1 MEHGSSW
8 ISRFV
13 ARYPCREISILLL
26 DDEDAFRES
35 LAENLRM
42 DGHEVREFRAPGE
55 VPLEAHADR
64 VGIVVTDYEMP
75 GAHGIAFSDVVHSR
89 NPEMPVVLVTT
100 HWTQTMQQSID
111 ARPWLHLYTKPLAYD
126 ELHVLVHRLA
136 G

>member
-1 MEHGSSW
+1 MARRPCSA
-8 ISRFV
+8 ISV
-13 ARYPCREISILLL
+13 LLL

-42 DGHEVREFRAPGE
+42 DGHEVHEYRAPGE

-75 GAHGIAFSDVVHSR
+75 GADGIAFADAVHSR
-89 NPEMPVVLVTT
+89 NPEMPVVLITT
-100 HWTQTMQQSID
+100 HWTQTIQQSID
-111 ARPWLHLYTKPLAYD
+111 ARPWLHLHAKPVSYE

-136 G
+136 GSWSHTSGQRA